1 MRTALAQ
8 QDGSITDEEIS
19 DAVAHAIFTF
29 RDDADMSNR
38 EILEGMLKCG
48 YIDALQYFRAMTR
61 KSLMV
66 KLGSVT
72 KYMINRGR
80 ELWEY
85 HAGERSRDQLLTLDN
100 AAPISNTYLKMI
112 EKYAP
117 VWKNA
122 QVL

>member
-1 MRTALAQ
+1 MRKTTTQ
-8 QDGSITDEEIS
+8 PDGSLSDEEIS
-19 DAVAHAIFTF
+19 DAVSHAVFTF
-29 RDDADMSNR
+29 RDDGHMPNR

-61 KSLMV
+61 KSLMI

-72 KYMINRGR
+72 KYMIHRGK
-80 ELWEY
+80 EVWEY
-85 HAGERSRDQLLTLDN
+85 HMGERSRDQLLTLDN
-100 AAPISNTYLKMI
+100 SRPISDTYLKMI

>member
-1 MRTALAQ
+1 MKTITMQ
-8 QDGSITDEEIS
+8 SDGSLSDKEIS
-19 DAVAHAIFTF
+19 DAVSHAMFTF
-29 RDDADMSNR
+29 RDDGDMSNR
-38 EILEGMLKCG
+38 ELLEGMLKSG
-48 YIDALQYFRAMTR
+48 DIDALQYFRACTR

-72 KYMINRGR
+72 KYMINRGK
-80 ELWEY
+80 EVWEY
-85 HAGERSRDQLLTLDN
+85 HMGQRSRDQLLTLDGRR
-100 AAPISNTYLKMI
+100 PISNTYLKMI